1 MTELKVT
8 ILGCGTS
15 VGVPALGKLGWGTC
29 DPSNPKNRRQRCS
42 ILVEINNSTILI
54 DAGPDIRNQ
63 LLPLNINKIDAL
75 LITHTHTDHIAGLD
89 EMRGFYY
96 PDKIKVPVFSTLDHG
111 EELLQKFS
119 YLFNKKINSPT
130 YFQPPLELKHID
142 SNDEFCINDVNIKS
156 NYQKHGNT
164 YSVGYTFN
172 NLFSYSTDIS
182 QINQNHIDM
191 LKGIDLWIVDSLREQ
206 PHEAHAHHSL
216 TFDWINEVK
225 PKRAILTHLGVT
237 ADYVRLLSICP
248 SNVEPGYDGQTIN
261 L

>member
-1 MTELKVT
+1 MKVT

-15 VGVPALGKLGWGTC
+15 VGVPALGELGWGTC
-29 DPSNPKNRRQRCS
+29 DPNNPKNLRQRCS
-42 ILVEINNSTILI
+42 ILVEINNTNILI

-63 LLPLNINKIDAL
+63 LLPLNIKKIDAL

-96 PDKIKVPVFSTLDHG
+96 PKKIKVPVFSTPDHG
-111 EELLQKFS
+111 DELLKKFS
-119 YLFNKKINSPT
+119 YLFLKKKSSPS
-130 YFQPPLELKHID
+130 YFQPPLELKTI
-142 SNDEFCINDVNIKS
+142 SANDNFSINDISIKS
-156 NYQKHGNT
+156 NYQKHGFT

-172 NLFSYSTDIS
+172 NTFSYSTDIS
-182 QINQNHIDM
+182 DINKKHIDM

-206 PHEAHAHHSL
+206 PHEAHAHHAL
-216 TFDWINEVK
+216 TFDWINRVK

-237 ADYVRLLSICP
+237 ADYQRLLSICP
-248 SNVEPGYDGQTIN
+248 KNVEPGFDGQVIY